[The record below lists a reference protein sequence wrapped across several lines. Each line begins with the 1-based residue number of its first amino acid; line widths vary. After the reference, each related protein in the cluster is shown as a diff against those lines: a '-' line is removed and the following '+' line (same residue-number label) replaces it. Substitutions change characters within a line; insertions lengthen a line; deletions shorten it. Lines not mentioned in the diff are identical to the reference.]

1 MNAQTNP
8 DHCKQWNF
16 VNQIVYNP
24 SLTIVKLS
32 ILVFLR
38 RLESQ
43 SRVVNGLIW
52 GAMAFVIGLFV
63 ATLFVDIFQCTPV
76 AYVYDFTIA
85 GGKCIDQGGFYVSTA
100 ALNLFTDLVVLSIP
114 IIITWNLQM
123 PMRRKIAVCI
133 ILCLGG
139 V

>member
-1 MNAQTNP
+1 MNAPTNP

-24 SLTIVKLS
+24 SLTVVKLS

-38 RLESQ
+38 RLESR

-52 GAMAFVIGLFV
+52 GAMAFVVGLFV

-76 AYVYDFTIA
+76 AYVYDFTIV

-114 IIITWNLQM
+114 VIITWKLQM
-123 PMRRKIAVCI
+123 PMRRKIAVCV